1 MSYFNYPRIIFDGTF
16 QADPSTLNNTPNNYN
31 PKNQIPESP
40 DSPCPKVRSEVF
52 TSQQQNNI
60 ELYWNPAGT
69 GNFNLNAKITKI
81 IYGPNECVNSPSE
94 DPWIGQSIK
103 SVFTVT
109 PPKLVDLDPMQMN
122 VSEVWAMTLGLG
134 DNSSNFTGNFMP
146 IGFVESWIQAQAV
159 TPSSASA
166 SAIYQSLLIGLN
178 DTNLSEELKNSKLIK
193 ALDVPNKALSINFN
207 VRAYNVKPQIYQWN
221 CDIKYQLATEGIPD
235 EVISSLEPLLF
246 YQMNAGQSL
255 GQIPTPTYFNQQLKA
270 LLTPSNYDEY
280 HEKIMVTAAMAY
292 TPASQYEFS
301 YGQAFGNIGPLAKD
315 AADAPDF
322 FTAARMLQ
330 PVTDEAG
337 KQTTQYSHNYAP
349 CQLFADSNH
358 LSINLGNAL
367 PTLYPAGHFIDQ
379 GLLRLGYVNN
389 TGDQKATIKDVTLLS
404 TAPFNRS
411 GDSLFEQGGIVD
423 IQLTPEQITTI
434 EKNPLTL
441 VSVDDNQ
448 NITQIL
454 LSENPEGLFL
464 RADQFVFRMNS
475 GTAHLKRGGENQP
488 DVYGNE
494 VTVNIYARQFGK
506 PLAHT
511 EITLAL
517 LSEEQAFLYTNQ
529 TLGTG
534 GTLGLVNI
542 SIPQNALNFD
552 ATVTTDLEGKAS
564 VTVKANNPGNPR
576 AYIDGQVYF
585 LSYNFKNED
594 YQGHGDDLVSIQ
606 IYQEQPG
613 FGELTW
619 DGSIGDILSQY
630 GKLYPVMSQ
639 FDLSSY
645 ASVKLNSQK
654 IKGVLL
660 RNYNDPLYMP
670 VVRDLSQDRIHMI
683 TQWIDKG
690 CPLNSSDIHT
700 NIA

>member
-1 MSYFNYPRIIFDGTF
+1 MSYFTYPRIIFDGTF

-31 PKNQIPESP
+31 PKNQVPESP
-40 DSPCPKVRSEVF
+40 DSPCPQVRTEVF
-52 TSQQQNNI
+52 TSQQQNNV

-69 GNFNLNAKITKI
+69 GNFQLNGTITKV
-81 IYGPNECVNSPSE
+81 IYGPDDSPDD
-94 DPWIGQSIK
+94 DPWIGQSID

-122 VSEVWAMTLGLG
+122 VSEIWAMTLGLG
-134 DNSSNFTGNFMP
+134 NDTGNFTGNFMP

-159 TPSSASA
+159 AASSASA
-166 SAIYQSLLIGLN
+166 SAVYQSLLIGLS
-178 DTNLSEELKNSKLIK
+178 DTNLSNELKNSRLIQ
-193 ALDVPNKALSINFN
+193 ALDIPNNALSINFN

-221 CDIKYQLATEGIPD
+221 CDIKYQLVTEGVPD
-235 EVISSLEPLLF
+235 EVISALEPLLF

-270 LLTPSNYDEY
+270 LLSPSDYDEY
-280 HEKIMVTAAMAY
+280 HKKIMTTAEMAY
-292 TPASQYEFS
+292 TPASQYDFS
-301 YGQAFGNIGPLAKD
+301 YGQAFGNIGPLTKD

-330 PVTDEAG
+330 PVTDDTG
-337 KQTTQYSHNYAP
+337 KQMTQYLHNYAP
-349 CQLFADSNH
+349 CQLFADSHH

-367 PTLYPAGHFIDQ
+367 PTLSPAGHFIDQ
-379 GLLRLGYVNN
+379 GLLRLGYFNN
-389 TGDQKATIKDVTLLS
+389 TGGQKATIEDVTLLS
-404 TAPFNRS
+404 TDPFNRR
-411 GDSLFEQGGIVD
+411 GDSLFKQGGIVD
-423 IQLTPEQITTI
+423 IQLTPEQVMTI
-434 EKNPLTL
+434 EKNPLVL
-441 VSVDDNQ
+441 VSVDENQ
-448 NITQIL
+448 KPTQIL

-475 GTAHLKRGGENQP
+475 GTTHLKRGGENQP

-506 PLAHT
+506 PLANT
-511 EITLAL
+511 NITLDL
-517 LSEEQAFLYTNQ
+517 LSEEEAFLYTNQ

-542 SIPQNALNFD
+542 SIPQNALTFD
-552 ATVTTDLEGKAS
+552 NTITTDETGKAS
-564 VTVKANNPGNPR
+564 LTIIAQNPGNPR

-585 LSYNFKNED
+585 LRYNFKNEN
-594 YQGHGDDLVSIQ
+594 YQGHKDDLVSIQ
-606 IYQEQPG
+606 IYQKQPN
-613 FGELTW
+613 FGDLTW
-619 DGSIGDILSQY
+619 DGSIGEILSQY

-645 ASVKLNSQK
+645 DSVKLNSKK
-654 IKGVLL
+654 IKAVLL

-683 TQWIDKG
+683 TQWIDNG
-690 CPLNSSDIHT
+690 CPLDSRYINP
-700 NIA
+700 NNA